1 MSRGSSA
8 GFDRHITIF
17 SPEGRLYQVE
27 YAFKAINQA
36 GLTSVAIK
44 GVDTAVCVTQKK
56 IPDKLIDPSSIT
68 HLFQLTDTAGCVMTG
83 MMADS
88 KSQVQRARYEAA
100 QFKYKYG
107 YEMPSDA
114 LCRRVADI
122 SQVYTQNAEMRPLG
136 CSMVI
141 ISYDAELG
149 PCVYKTDPAGY
160 YCGYKAVSV
169 GAKQTEANS
178 FLEKKLKKNKELKGD
193 DVIQLAIS
201 CLSTV
206 LSVDFKPNEIEV
218 GVVSEDNPKFKK
230 LEESEIDR
238 HLTAIAEKD

>member
-44 GVDTAVCVTQKK
+44 GVDTAVCVTQRK
-56 IPDKLIDPSSIT
+56 IPDKLVDANTIT
-68 HLFQLTDTAGCVMTG
+68 HLFQLTNNIGCVMTG
-83 MMADS
+83 MIADS

-100 QFKYKYG
+100 QFKYKHG
-107 YEMPSDA
+107 YEMPIDA

-136 CSMVI
+136 CSMVLI
-141 ISYDAELG
+141 GYDDDMG

-160 YCGYKAVSV
+160 YCGYRAVAV
-169 GAKQTEANS
+169 GSKQTEGNS
-178 FLEKKLKKNKELKGD
+178 YLEKKLKKKQDLQQD

-201 CLSTV
+201 CLSSI
-206 LSVDFKPNEIEV
+206 LSVDFKPTEIEV
-218 GVVSEDNPKFKK
+218 GVVSKDNPKFTI
-230 LEESEIDR
+230 LSEQETDR